1 MGRFK
6 LKKIVSVV
14 KKVAT
19 PKNLMIAAAIG
30 VTGGTAL
37 AALAPGGITGVLG
50 KVAGKLMA
58 KQMAPEE
65 QFPSVDQSAAAVVQ
79 PGQSYATPVA
89 QAPMGYQQ
97 AAPSPV
103 AKKSG
108 GFWAWLFGRG

>member
-6 LKKIVSVV
+6 LKKIAAVV

-19 PKNLMIAAAIG
+19 PKNLAILAAVG
-30 VTGGTAL
+30 VTGGVSL

-50 KVAGKLMA
+50 KVAGKIMS
-58 KQMAPEE
+58 KQMTPEE
-65 QFPSVDQSAAAVVQ
+65 QFPSVDQSAATVVQ

-108 GFWAWLFGRG
+108 GFWSWLFGRG